1 MKFILVLLLG
11 FSLKANG
18 PLWLTDFTTAK
29 QEARTS
35 SKFILLNFS
44 GSDWCTPCIRMHKTL
59 FESADFESFA
69 EKELVL
75 VNADFPRLNKH
86 QLSKTQQK
94 QNDDLAEQ
102 YNPSG
107 KFPYT
112 LLINNEGKVV
122 KAWDGCPNESPDK
135 FVEEINSTIHDN
147 K

>member
-1 MKFILVLLLG
+1 MKFIPVLLLG
-11 FSLKANG
+11 FFLKTNS

-29 QEARTS
+29 QEANTS
-35 SKFILLNFS
+35 HKFILLNFS

-59 FESADFESFA
+59 FESAPFENFA
-69 EKELVL
+69 EEELVL

-86 QLSKTQQK
+86 QLSKAQQK

-112 LLINNEGKVV
+112 LLINTEGKVV
-122 KAWDGCPNESPDK
+122 KAWDGCPDESPEK
-135 FVEEINSTIHDN
+135 FVEEINSTIHDS